1 MDPLTILSFVS
12 MGIKV
17 LEAVST
23 KGGVLD
29 VGLAALGNLTSKPTA
44 EVTQADLDN
53 AQAILDS
60 MIDEF
65 NIPMQKPAGA

>member
-12 MGIKV
+12 MGLKV
-17 LEAVST
+17 LEAVSA

-29 VGLAALGNLTSKPTA
+29 VGLSALSNLTSKPA
-44 EVTQADLDN
+44 EEVTQADLDS
-53 AQAILDS
+53 AQTVLDS

-65 NIPMQKPAGA
+65 NVPMPKPA